1 MINFFRKTRQ
11 KFLRENRFTK
21 YLLYATGEIILVVIG
36 ILIALQVNNWN
47 IDRQVKNKE
56 QAYLLEIR
64 NNLQQDSLKLQEV
77 LDFNENKDKIVEDM
91 LQIFVDTLTNKE
103 RFRILNKNANDFT
116 YYEVFDPVR
125 IAFNNMLSA
134 ESIGLI
140 GNSELRK
147 ALSEYYNY
155 PYLDGVQNR
164 ISVIN
169 RRVVDE
175 HYPKFFTKEFVQN
188 WMGFS
193 SKMPPLS
200 DLDIATDN
208 RLMSDLFGIK
218 MIINVQNE
226 LIKNTQKRNQE
237 VVALLNSNLKN

>member
-1 MINFFRKTRQ
+1 MIKFFRKIRKNLLAEGKTG
-11 KFLRENRFTK
+11 K
-21 YLLYATGEIILVVIG
+21 YLKYAIGEIILVVIG

-47 IDRQVKNKE
+47 IDRQVRNKE
-56 QAYLLEIR
+56 QSYLLEIR
-64 NNLQQDSLKLQEV
+64 NNLQQDSLKLQVV
-77 LDFNENKDKIVEDM
+77 LDFNENKSRIVEEM
-91 LQIFVDTLTNKE
+91 LQIFVDTLTNQE
-103 RFRILNKNANDFT
+103 RFHILNKNANDFT
-116 YYEVFDPVR
+116 YYEVFNPVS

-140 GNSELRK
+140 GNGELRE

-155 PYLDGVQNR
+155 PYLDGIQNR

-193 SKMPPLS
+193 SNMPPLS

-208 RLMSDLFGIK
+208 KLMSDLFGIK

-237 VVALLNSNLKN
+237 VVALLNSSLKN

>member
-1 MINFFRKTRQ
+1 MINFFRNTRQ

-21 YLLYATGEIILVVIG
+21 YLLYAVGEIILVVIG

-47 IDRQVKNKE
+47 IDRQIQNKE

-77 LDFNENKDKIVEDM
+77 LDFNKNKSKIVEDM
-91 LQIFVDTLTNKE
+91 LQIFVDTLTNQE
-103 RFRILNKNANDFT
+103 RFGILNKNANDFT

-140 GNSELRK
+140 RNYELRK
-147 ALSEYYNY
+147 SLSEYYNY

-164 ISVIN
+164 ISVLN

-175 HYPKFFTKEFVQN
+175 HYPKFFTKEFVTN

-200 DLDIATDN
+200 DLEIEKDN
-208 RLMSDLFGIK
+208 KLMSNLFGIK

-237 VVALLNSNLKN
+237 LMTLLTSNLKN

>member
-21 YLLYATGEIILVVIG
+21 YLLYAIGEIILVVIG

-47 IDRQVKNKE
+47 INRQIQNKE

-64 NNLQQDSLKLQEV
+64 NNLQQDSLKLQLV
-77 LDFNENKDKIVEDM
+77 LDFNRNKVKIVEDM
-91 LQIFVDTLTNKE
+91 LQIFIDTLTNQE
-103 RFRILNKNANDFT
+103 RSVILNKNANDFT

-140 GNSELRK
+140 RNNELRK
-147 ALSEYYNY
+147 SLSEYYNY

-164 ISVIN
+164 ISVLN

-188 WMGFS
+188 WIGFS

-200 DLDIATDN
+200 DLEIETDN
-208 RLMSDLFGIK
+208 KLMSDLFGIK

-237 VVALLNSNLKN
+237 LMALLNSNLKN